1 MNLNINQQVGISAQ
15 WNIEVCTPTESG
27 EISTFP
33 FGTGFKNNAIL
44 NYFLSG
50 IIRHVHA
57 ARDPKIFYP
66 AYFTDGFVQLGT
78 GTKPIAYTDS
88 SLDKFYQETN
98 YIRPLGN
105 RVNVDYVTGSGLAIF
120 EKTYDFPT
128 SPGTIK
134 YTEAGFRH
142 IDSAGNWSSF
152 RINPI
157 YSRFLFTEDCQV
169 TGYISGVLNE
179 NGFSIFNHP
188 LDKVSG
194 VFAVTTNNSG
204 AQAIRQ
210 YEINPKIIIRQ
221 NVTGFLSGY
230 LSYLNVFTPF
240 SGQNMS
246 GYFLSGQKY
255 FFPPKFYPK
264 IPNADKI
271 TIHHLLHHRTG
282 IPDFLN
288 DDPTVG
294 EFIYVEN
301 KKEDLVKRIENYTSA
316 FEPNSQHKYSNSNYN
331 LLGYIIEDIT
341 KKSFSENVNT
351 RIVKKIGLKNTL
363 FPTKIDITK
372 NEGYSYF
379 FDGKNWAKVPEWHS
393 SLSFTAGAMASTT
406 DDLNLFLEAL
416 LEGKLTSKSS
426 LEQMKSM
433 EDYYGKGLIIA
444 PFENRK
450 FYGHT
455 GGIENFRAAAG
466 YNPEDKTGFAIIVNG
481 DNYNRN
487 DIMIGV
493 LSLFYGSGYSFPEF
507 KQFEVSKAVL
517 EKYVGTYKSAAFP
530 MKIKVFVENGN
541 LLAQATGQ
549 SSFLLTAKSET
560 EFVFEAA
567 MIQLTFGENKM
578 NFKQGTME
586 FEFIK
591 E

>member
-1 MNLNINQQVGISAQ
+1 MLKKILLLFIIAITSASNAQQTKFQKIDSLLTFLNINNKFMGELSI
-15 WNIEVCTPTESG
+15 IEKGKMVFSKAYGFADVESG
-27 EISTFP
+27 KKLDVNTKLKIGSITKTF
-33 FGTGFKNNAIL
+33 TATMIMQLVDEKKL
-44 NYFLSG
+44 TLETKLS
-50 IIRHVHA
+50 
-57 ARDPKIFYP
+57 
-66 AYFTDGFVQLGT
+66 
-78 GTKPIAYTDS
+78 
-88 SLDKFYQETN
+88 
-98 YIRPLGN
+98 
-105 RVNVDYVTGSGLAIF
+105 
-120 EKTYDFPT
+120 
-128 SPGTIK
+128 
-134 YTEAGFRH
+134 
-142 IDSAGNWSSF
+142 
-152 RINPI
+152 
-157 YSRFLFTEDCQV
+157 
-169 TGYISGVLNE
+169 
-179 NGFSIFNHP
+179 
-188 LDKVSG
+188 
-194 VFAVTTNNSG
+194 
-204 AQAIRQ
+204 
-210 YEINPKIIIRQ
+210 
-221 NVTGFLSGY
+221 
-230 LSYLNVFTPF
+230 
-240 SGQNMS
+240 
-246 GYFLSGQKY
+246 
-255 FFPPKFYPK
+255 KFYPK

-301 KKEDLVKRIENYTSA
+301 KKEDLVKRMENYTSA

-341 KKSFSENVNT
+341 KKSFSENLNT

-363 FPTKIDITK
+363 FPTKIDVSK

-393 SLSFTAGAMASTT
+393 SLSFAAGAMASTT
-406 DDLNLFLEAL
+406 ADLNLFLEAL

-444 PFENRK
+444 PFEDRK

-466 YNPEDKTGFAIIVNG
+466 YNPEDKTGFSIIVNG
-481 DNYNRN
+481 DNYSRN

-493 LSLFYGSGYSFPEF
+493 LSLFYGSDYSFPEF
-507 KQFEVSKAVL
+507 KQFEVSKAIL
-517 EKYVGTYKSAAFP
+517 EQYSGTYKSAAFP

-549 SSFLLTAKSET
+549 SSFPLTAKSET
-560 EFVFEAA
+560 EFVFEAG
-567 MIQLTFGENKM
+567 MIQLKFGENKM